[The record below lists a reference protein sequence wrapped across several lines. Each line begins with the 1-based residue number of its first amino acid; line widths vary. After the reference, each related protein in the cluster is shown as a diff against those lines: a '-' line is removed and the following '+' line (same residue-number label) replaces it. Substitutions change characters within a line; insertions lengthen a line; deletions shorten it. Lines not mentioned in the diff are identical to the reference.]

1 MKNWKYVIIFSALA
15 VVYFSSLFTVP
26 CFAQYREYM
35 VFGIIVDNN
44 NDPIPKVVITLEDK
58 NTSRKFQ
65 CKTNKNGKFKYA
77 GLPHGIYKVTMEKK
91 GYQTRTDEWD
101 LNQKQYR
108 MQRVDFH
115 TIVMLS
121 DRQFHDIE
129 VGKKLEKKFKEAKEL
144 ISKKD
149 YDGAISILNA
159 VIKERPD
166 DPPILYLLGASHLY
180 KKNYD
185 EAIPLLKKL
194 AEIDPGFPGGH
205 FQLGVCYQRKGE
217 FEKALAC
224 YKRTLELEP
233 KNETCLYNSGL
244 ILYRL
249 ERTGE
254 ALTYFEKALA
264 INDKDAVLLEMAG
277 LCHLRGE
284 NYDNALEYFEKAKV
298 HAKDPAKLKS
308 LDELITELKKTRKE

>member
-1 MKNWKYVIIFSALA
+1 VKKWKHVITFSALV
-15 VVYFSSLFTVP
+15 VVYFPSLVAVP

-35 VFGIIVDNN
+35 AFGIIVDNN

-58 NTSRKFQ
+58 STSRKYQ
-65 CKTNKNGKFKYA
+65 CKTDKKGKFKYA
-77 GLPHGIYKVTMEKK
+77 GLPHGIYKVTMEKE

-129 VGKKLEKKFKEAKEL
+129 VGKKLQKGYKKAKEL
-144 ISKKD
+144 IGKKD
-149 YDGAISILNA
+149 YDGAIGILDGLL
-159 VIKERPD
+159 KEKPD
-166 DPPILYLLGASHLY
+166 EPPILYLLGASHLY
-180 KKNYD
+180 KKSYD
-185 EAIPLLKKL
+185 EAIPLFKKL
-194 AEIDPGFPGGH
+194 TEIDPGFPGGY
-205 FQLGVCYQRKGE
+205 FQLGVCFQRKGE

-224 YKRTLELEP
+224 YQSTLELES

-254 ALTYFEKALA
+254 ALMYFEKALA
-264 INDKDAVLLEMAG
+264 INDKDALLLEMAG

-284 NYDNALEYFEKAKV
+284 NYDKALEYFEKAKV
-298 HAKDPAKLKS
+298 FARDPAKLKS
-308 LDELITELKKTRKE
+308 LDELIKELKRTKKE